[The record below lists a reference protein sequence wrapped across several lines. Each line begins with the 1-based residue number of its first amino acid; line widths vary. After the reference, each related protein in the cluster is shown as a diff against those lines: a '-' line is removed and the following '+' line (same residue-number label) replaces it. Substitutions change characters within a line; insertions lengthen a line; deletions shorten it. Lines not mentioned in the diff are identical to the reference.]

1 MEPEKIPIETLITN
15 YLSGRSTPEEREEL
29 ITWVRTDASHREYYM
44 QLKNLWEISHPAFSP
59 YEIDTPSAYR
69 TIMQKISPVQHHRKS
84 FIRYWQQVAAIL
96 FLPLLI
102 FTISFYIHRPLSE
115 EKLLDQE
122 VFSPYG
128 IRSLVTLPD
137 SSKVWLNAGS
147 RLKYPQRFVSKTR
160 EVYLQGEAY
169 FEVKSDKS
177 NPFIVHS
184 GKVRV
189 KATGTAFNV
198 EAYVTDSI
206 TAVTMEKGRI
216 EISIGASKSVALAPG
231 ERLNFNHNTSKY
243 LIQKTDPYKWCAWKD
258 GNLVFRN
265 DPLEYVFKRIGQ
277 MFNVSIQVKDPE
289 IAKHLYRATFEGES
303 LDEIL
308 RLLKMTAPIYY
319 KNLERTQTTDHRY
332 IKPIIEVYK
341 AR

>member
-1 MEPEKIPIETLITN
+1 MEPEKTPIETLIAN
-15 YLSGRSTPEEREEL
+15 YLSGRSTPREREEL
-29 ITWVRTDASHREYYM
+29 ITWIRADSSHRAYYM

-59 YEIDTPSAYR
+59 SEIDLNKAHR
-69 TIMQKISPVQHHRKS
+69 TVMQKIFPLQPHRKS
-84 FIRYWQQVAAIL
+84 IYRYWQQIAAIL
-96 FLPLLI
+96 FFPLLI
-102 FTISFYIHRPLSE
+102 FTVSFYTYRPLSA
-115 EKLLDQE
+115 EKVLDQE
-122 VFSPYG
+122 VISPYG
-128 IRSLVTLPD
+128 VRSLITLPD

-147 RLKYPQRFVSKTR
+147 KLKYPQRFISKTR

-177 NPFIVHS
+177 NPFVVHS

-198 EAYVTDSI
+198 EAYITDSI
-206 TAVTMEKGRI
+206 TAVTMEKGTI
-216 EISIGASKSVALAPG
+216 EINIGSSKPMSLMPG

-258 GNLVFRN
+258 GNLVFRD

-289 IAKHLYRATFEGES
+289 IAKHPYRATFEGES

-319 KNLERTQTTDHRY
+319 KNLERTQTIDHRY
-332 IKPIIEVYK
+332 IKPVIEVYK

>member
-1 MEPEKIPIETLITN
+1 MEQEKTSIEILITN
-15 YLSGRSTPEEREEL
+15 YLSGRTTPEEKEKL
-29 ITWVRTDASHREYYM
+29 ITWIRADSSHQAYYM
-44 QLKNLWEISHPAFSP
+44 QLKNLWEVSHPAFSP
-59 YEIDTPSAYR
+59 GEIDLNKAYR
-69 TIMQKISPVQHHRKS
+69 TVMQKISPVKHQRNS
-84 FIRYWQQVAAIL
+84 LFYYCQQVAAIL

-102 FTISFYIHRPLSE
+102 FTISFYIYRPLSE
-115 EKLLDQE
+115 KKMPFQE

-128 IRSLVTLPD
+128 TCSLVTLPD

-147 RLKYPQRFVSKTR
+147 KLKYPQYFATKTR

-169 FEVKSDKS
+169 FEVKSDPS

-189 KATGTAFNV
+189 KAIGTAFNV
-198 EAYVTDSI
+198 EAYIADSI
-206 TAVTMEKGRI
+206 TAVTMEKGKI
-216 EISIGASKSVALAPG
+216 EINIGTSKSMVLIPG

-243 LIQKTDPYKWCAWKD
+243 WIQKTDPYKWCAWKD
-258 GNLVFRN
+258 GNLVFRD

-277 MFNVSIQVKDPE
+277 MFNVNIQVKDPE
-289 IAKHLYRATFEGES
+289 IAKHPYRATFEGES

-341 AR
+341 AH